1 MKLNIDFWKSSVL
14 VILSITSI
22 VGIEWYHNKKEMAII
37 VDDNIRQ
44 EKLINSNEVSIDSLS
59 IVTRRLQIDNDTQ
72 DAKIKKVSTDLYDIV
87 RWSKEYE
94 QRLQNL
100 IDSVEAMQLEIAT
113 YESSTVP
120 FLKEFGTQDNYIK
133 VFGRTGLRI
142 KDNKIVEAN
151 TIADFEGEL
160 NLGPPEIEKLDRY
173 EFRAIYPDNEFL
185 NLKIK
190 GGQSEVI
197 KLKPP
202 RNQISIGPMLGIT
215 YNQVTGLTEPIW
227 GIGVT
232 YNMVKLWDWK

>member
-1 MKLNIDFWKSSVL
+1 MTKSTLLGIALNVIF
-14 VILSITSI
+14 ILSIFTI
-22 VGIEWYHNKKEMAII
+22 RYYYAKEEYDFLKEDSA
-37 VDDNIRQ
+37 RQ
-44 EKLINSNEVSIDSLS
+44 EQLIVKNETSIDSIS
-59 IVTRRLQIDNDTQ
+59 TITRRLQIDNDTQ
-72 DAKIKKVSTDLYDIV
+72 DQKLKTLSKDLYDIV

-100 IDSVEAMQLEIAT
+100 IDSVEVMQLEIAT

-120 FLKEFGTQDNYIK
+120 FLQEFGTQDNYIK

-151 TIADFEGEL
+151 TIADFSGEL
-160 NLGPPEIEKLDRY
+160 NLGPPEIEKLDKY
-173 EFRAIYPDNEFL
+173 EYRAFYADSEFL

-202 RNQISIGPMLGIT
+202 RNQISIGPVLGIT
-215 YNQVTGLTEPIW
+215 YDSSNGLTSPIW
-227 GIGVT
+227 GLGIT

>member
-1 MKLNIDFWKSSVL
+1 MKRKTLLGILLNVAF
-14 VILSITSI
+14 ILSIFT
-22 VGIEWYHNKKEMAII
+22 VRYFTVKKEY
-37 VDDNIRQ
+37 DFLKSDSERQ
-44 EKLINSNEVSIDSLS
+44 EQLIVANENSIDSLS
-59 IVTRRLQIDNDTQ
+59 AVTRRLQIDSDIQ
-72 DAKIKKVSTDLYDIV
+72 SKQVKKFSKDLYDIV

-94 QRLQNL
+94 QKIQNL
-100 IDSVEAMQLEIAT
+100 QDTLESMQLDLLS

-120 FLKEFGTQDNYIK
+120 FLKEFGKQDNYIK

-142 KDNKIVEAN
+142 KDNKIVDSE

-160 NLGPPEIEKLDRY
+160 NLGPPQIEQLDRY
-173 EFRAIYPDNEFL
+173 EFQAIYPDNQFL

-202 RNQISIGPMLGIT
+202 RNQISIGPMLGVT

-227 GIGVT
+227 GVGIT
-232 YNMVKLWDWK
+232 YNLVKLWDWK